1 MRSKEGRTQT
11 LSRISSV
18 TRSTFSAKNL
28 AKGYQVEPTTS
39 ANGRER
45 GRTSESGSL
54 RGDRMVGGQVSTE
67 RTRGLLDTH
76 IGS

>member
-28 AKGYQVEPTTS
+28 AIVFQDKRKRSENGNLRADRIICVAAKEAQVNTLQ
-39 ANGRER
+39 ARR
-45 GRTSESGSL
+45 
-54 RGDRMVGGQVSTE
+54 
-67 RTRGLLDTH
+67 LLDTY